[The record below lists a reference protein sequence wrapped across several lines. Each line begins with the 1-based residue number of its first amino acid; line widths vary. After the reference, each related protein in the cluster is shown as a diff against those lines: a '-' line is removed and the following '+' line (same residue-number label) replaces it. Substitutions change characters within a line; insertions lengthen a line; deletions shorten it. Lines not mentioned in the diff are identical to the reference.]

1 MNQLDEVFAR
11 LEEAGKSIEA
21 YTQEQV
27 DQMVRSVV
35 DAGVRENRR
44 LAELA
49 VSETGYGRVADKMV
63 KNELATTI
71 LWDSIKD
78 EKTVGIIREDP
89 NRNIWEVAAP
99 VGIVAAVIPSTNPT
113 STTLYKAIIAL
124 KGRNPV
130 LFSPHPSAK
139 GCIGETVKV
148 IQNALKQVGAPSDAV
163 QILENPT
170 IELTNEMMRHPK
182 TGVILATGGLG
193 LVKAAYSSGKPAYGV
208 GPGNVPVFVER
219 SAEVEKAAKDVVAGK
234 SFDNG
239 TVCASE
245 QSVIVDQPIAD
256 RMLDAFK
263 RNGCY
268 VVNNE
273 EKKKLEQVVVTPKF
287 TASPKIVGKDPAVI
301 AGIAGFSVPEETR
314 VLLVP
319 MDGVGKEHPLS
330 IEKLS
335 PILCF
340 YVADGWQAACERCIQ
355 LLSFGGL
362 GHSLGIHSRN
372 LDVIREFALKKPAFR
387 ILVNTPTTHGAV
399 GYTTRLMPSM
409 TLGCGTFGNNITSE
423 NITAKHMINVK
434 HIAFETNPVNPGAE
448 SPLQV
453 GGSSGLADIIDRKLQ
468 GRVVAETPHDVVDFV
483 SERDVM
489 DAVRDGRKI
498 LISSRTMI
506 TPLAKDTA
514 REHDVLRKVD

>member
-1 MNQLDEVFAR
+1 MSQLDEIFSR
-11 LEEAGKSIEA
+11 LETAGEIIEK
-21 YTQEQV
+21 YSQEQI
-27 DQMVRSVV
+27 DKIVRSVV
-35 DAGVRENRR
+35 DAGIRENRR
-44 LAELA
+44 LSELA

-63 KNELATTI
+63 KNELSTTI

-78 EKTVGIIREDP
+78 EKTVGIIREDAA
-89 NRNIWEVAAP
+89 RNIWEVAAP
-99 VGIVAAVIPSTNPT
+99 VGIVAAVIPCTNPT

-124 KGRNPV
+124 KGRNPI

-139 GCIGETVKV
+139 ECIGETVKV
-148 IQNALKQVGAPSDAV
+148 IRDALKQAGAPEDVV

-219 SAEVEKAAKDVVAGK
+219 SAEVEKAAKDIVSGK

-245 QSVIVDQPIAD
+245 QSVVADKPIAD
-256 RMLDAFK
+256 RLLDAFK

-268 VVNNE
+268 VVNEE
-273 EKKKLEQVVVTPKF
+273 EKKKLEKVVVTPKF
-287 TASPKIVGKDPAVI
+287 TANPKIVGKDPAVI
-301 AGIAGFSVPEETR
+301 ANIAGFSVPEETR

-319 MDGVGKEHPLS
+319 MEGVGKEHPLS

-340 YVADGWQAACERCIQ
+340 YVADGWQAACERCVQ
-355 LLSFGGL
+355 LLNFGGL

-423 NITAKHMINVK
+423 NITARHMINVK
-434 HIAFETNPVNPGAE
+434 RVAFEANPVNPGNEA
-448 SPLQV
+448 PLRV
-453 GGSSGLADIIDRKLQ
+453 SGGTDISEIIDRKLQ
-468 GRVVAETPHDVVDFV
+468 GRVIAETPHDVVDFV
-483 SERDVM
+483 SELDVL
-489 DAVRDGRKI
+489 DAVREGRKI

-514 REHDVLRKVD
+514 RDHDIFRKVD